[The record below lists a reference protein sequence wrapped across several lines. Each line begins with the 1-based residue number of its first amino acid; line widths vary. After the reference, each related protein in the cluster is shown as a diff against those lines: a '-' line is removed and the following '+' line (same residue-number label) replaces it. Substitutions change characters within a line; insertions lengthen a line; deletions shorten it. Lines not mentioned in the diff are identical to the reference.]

1 MHFATRRAFN
11 PAALFS
17 DSRSRKT
24 ALAAGARKIAVGA
37 GRRAEKT
44 AASKLPCKIN
54 GRSLLRAR
62 KWRQTS
68 TWYCGTTGFT
78 KRRAKI
84 RSNPATRRWPFLAR
98 ANSDWS
104 GVRQARRAAQRGK
117 KVSRSPRFEYTRP
130 ERALGWKLSFFTRWR
145 ANSRANGRLAR
156 NKIAREGSSGFSKL
170 RNSGGANFMKNW
182 DFNDKLRIWKFV
194 EIRK

>member
-117 KVSRSPRFEYTRP
+117 KVSRSPRGSSIRARSALSGGSCRSLQGD
-130 ERALGWKLSFFTRWR
+130 ERIRGQTDVSHEIKL
-145 ANSRANGRLAR
+145 LAR
-156 NKIAREGSSGFSKL
+156 DRAASRSWGTPVELILWKI
-170 RNSGGANFMKNW
+170 
-182 DFNDKLRIWKFV
+182 
-194 EIRK
+194 EISTINYEFENL